1 MLLGRLATQ
10 YWDGQP
16 DGQLDVVDGCSAWD
30 DVGLLALDQVFDLPQ
45 SLRTVDE
52 HLSQRKVM
60 RKSVDVVRH
69 YNVQTTLRAVDL
81 TNLKDLHIIAEHIAG
96 HLEGRDIDH
105 LNVWIFQAE
114 DSTELGVLTLQELLH
129 GDPLEFLNRY

>member
-1 MLLGRLATQ
+1 MMWESIYIIWNQNVETALGRI
-10 YWDGQP
+10 
-16 DGQLDVVDGCSAWD
+16 
-30 DVGLLALDQVFDLPQ
+30 
-45 SLRTVDE
+45 
-52 HLSQRKVM
+52 
-60 RKSVDVVRH
+60 
-69 YNVQTTLRAVDL
+69 DL